1 MTEPFRL
8 DNTVALVTGAGSGL
22 GQTTALVLAN
32 AGADVAVAE
41 LPGRE
46 EAAAATVRSVRE
58 LGRRAIAV
66 PIDVTRVETIEPA
79 VARVEQELGPIGV
92 LVNNAGVNRHA
103 PALEVTETDWDFI
116 LDTNLKGCFFCAQAV
131 GRRMLERRSGAIV
144 NLASQYGVVGYQRRA
159 AYASSKGGL
168 VNLTRT
174 LAVEWAAQGVRVNA
188 VGPTF
193 VMTPLVQKEMA
204 DPARRDDALSR
215 VPLGR
220 FADPEDVAYAVL
232 YLASPAARMV
242 TGHILLVDGGYT
254 AA

>member
-1 MTEPFRL
+1 M
-8 DNTVALVTGAGSGL
+8 
-22 GQTTALVLAN
+22 
-32 AGADVAVAE
+32 
-41 LPGRE
+41 
-46 EAAAATVRSVRE
+46 
-58 LGRRAIAV
+58 
-66 PIDVTRVETIEPA
+66 
-79 VARVEQELGPIGV
+79 
-92 LVNNAGVNRHA
+92 
-103 PALEVTETDWDFI
+103 TETDWDFI